1 MCAHQ
6 DVRDAE
12 WIGNGL
18 VPVTIMLV
26 RRGHVPEESDEGCD
40 EEQDRQ
46 EELAQATCIIMSEVV
61 LPPPLP
67 ELL

>member
-46 EELAQATCIIMSEVV
+46 EELAHLHHHE
-61 LPPPLP
+61 
-67 ELL
+67 